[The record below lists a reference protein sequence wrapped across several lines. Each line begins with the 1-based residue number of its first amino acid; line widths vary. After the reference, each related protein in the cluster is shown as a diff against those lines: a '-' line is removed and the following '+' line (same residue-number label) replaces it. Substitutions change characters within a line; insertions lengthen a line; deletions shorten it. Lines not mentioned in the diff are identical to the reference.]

1 MEPAVFASG
10 VGMDGVCL
18 QSSAKFEQLPRG
30 IDIGGWLV
38 LRRAS
43 NRQPFHPTG

>member
-10 VGMDGVCL
+10 VGMDAVCL
-18 QSSAKFEQLPRG
+18 RSSAQVEQLPSA